1 MKQIIFYTSRVMQIT
16 FLLTIVCALM
26 SLPAFAD
33 TAAEI
38 DAEVVSAKKKLYA
51 GSPEALEL
59 SKSSKG
65 MLVLPDVVKA
75 GLIIGG
81 QFGEGAL
88 LVNGKSTGYYNTVAA
103 SYGLQAV
110 AQSFGYAMLLMTDEA
125 LNYVKESDGWEVGTG
140 PTIVVMDK
148 GASAGFTTSSAKEDI
163 YVFFFDQSG
172 LMAGLGVQGTK
183 ISKITPD

>member
-1 MKQIIFYTSRVMQIT
+1 MKQISFISMKAMLVT
-16 FLLTIVCALM
+16 FLVLSSTLVVTT
-26 SLPAFAD
+26 SFAD

-38 DAEVVSAKKKLYA
+38 DAEVVAAKNKLFS

-59 SKSSKG
+59 SKISKG
-65 MLVLPDVVKA
+65 MLVFPDVIKA

-81 QFGEGAL
+81 QYGEGAL
-88 LVNGKSTGYYNTVAA
+88 LVNGRTTGYYNTVAA
-103 SYGLQAV
+103 SYGLQAG
-110 AQSFGYAMLLMTDEA
+110 AQSFGYAMFLMTDEA
-125 LNYVKESDGWEVGTG
+125 LNYIKESDGWEVGTG

-148 GASAGFTTSSAKEDI
+148 GASTGFTTSSAKEDV

-172 LMAGLGVQGTK
+172 LMAGLGIQGTK

>member
-1 MKQIIFYTSRVMQIT
+1 MNQINLYTTRVMLIA
-16 FLLTIVCALM
+16 FLLTTFCSLV

-38 DAEVVSAKKKLYA
+38 DAEVVAAKAKLFA

-65 MLVLPDVVKA
+65 LLVFPDVVKA

-81 QFGEGAL
+81 QYGEGAL
-88 LVNGKSTGYYNTVAA
+88 LVNGRTTGYYNTVAA
-103 SYGLQAV
+103 SYGLQAG

-125 LNYVKESDGWEVGTG
+125 LSYVKESDGWEVGTG

-148 GASAGFTTSSAKEDI
+148 GASGGFTTSSAKEDI

-172 LMAGLGVQGTK
+172 LMAGLGLQGTK

>member
-1 MKQIIFYTSRVMQIT
+1 M
-16 FLLTIVCALM
+16 
-26 SLPAFAD
+26 
-33 TAAEI
+33 
-38 DAEVVSAKKKLYA
+38 
-51 GSPEALEL
+51 
-59 SKSSKG
+59 
-65 MLVLPDVVKA
+65 
-75 GLIIGG
+75 
-81 QFGEGAL
+81 
-88 LVNGKSTGYYNTVAA
+88 N
-103 SYGLQAV
+103 
-110 AQSFGYAMLLMTDEA
+110 DEA